1 MNGKFLIGIKLMTLK
16 SVFFTSGKKKL
27 LNLLTFEKHL
37 KTMLKFSAGIFI
49 IFILSIF
56 SITPVSA
63 EETHET
69 AAAESHTDTEFNA
82 GKFIIEH
89 VSDAYDWHVVS
100 FGETHISIPLPILLY
115 SKNPELHEGKSFHAF
130 MSSKFHHGQEAYKG
144 FRISHSKEFEGKIVE
159 LDANGN
165 EIGKPIDFSITKVV
179 AEILVTVII
188 LLWVFISVAAKAAKN
203 KDKAPTGMQNLLEPV
218 ILFIRDQVAKPTI
231 GEKKY
236 EKYMPFLLTL
246 FFFILLENMIGL
258 IPFPPFGANVTGNI
272 AVTMVL
278 ALFTF
283 FITTINAN
291 KHYWKE
297 IYNPDVPWWLKF
309 PIPLMPIVELTGVI
323 TKPFVLMVR
332 LFANM
337 MAGHMIVTVF
347 VSLIFIFGSLMG
359 VAAGYIISPL
369 SIAFSVFILLLD
381 VLVSFIQAYVFTLLS
396 ALYFGMA
403 TSDHH

>member
-1 MNGKFLIGIKLMTLK
+1 
-16 SVFFTSGKKKL
+16 
-27 LNLLTFEKHL
+27 
-37 KTMLKFSAGIFI
+37 MLKLSTGIYI
-49 IFILSIF
+49 IFLLATLSF
-56 SITPVSA
+56 KSFA
-63 EETHET
+63 AAETHE
-69 AAAESHTDTEFNA
+69 AAGTDTIAGKDFDA

-89 VSDAYDWHVVS
+89 VSDSYDWHVVS
-100 FGETHISIPLPILLY
+100 FGETHVSIPLPVILY
-115 SKNPELHEGKSFHAF
+115 SKNPDLHNGKSWHVF
-130 MSSKFHHGQEAYKG
+130 MSSKFHHGHEDYLG

-159 LDANGN
+159 LDASGT
-165 EIGKPIDFSITKVV
+165 EIGKPLDFSVTKVV
-179 AEILVTVII
+179 TELIFTAII
-188 LLWVFISVAAKAAKN
+188 LFWIFISMASKSTKN
-203 KDKAPTGMQNLLEPV
+203 LNKAPTGLQNLLEPI
-218 ILFIRDQVAKPTI
+218 ILFVRDQVARPTI
-231 GEKKY
+231 GDKKY

-246 FFFILLENMIGL
+246 FFFILLENIIGL

-272 AVTMVL
+272 SITMVL

-283 FITTINAN
+283 VITTFSGN

-337 MAGHMIVTVF
+337 MAGHMIITVF

-359 VAAGYIISPL
+359 AGAGFGVSPL
-369 SIAFSVFILLLD
+369 SIAFSVFIMLLD

-396 ALYFGMA
+396 SLYIGMA
-403 TSDHH
+403 TAEHH